1 MDSKAYRLYVILKEI
16 NECCQDRE
24 VMQANMNGCTIAE
37 ARCLLTIKL
46 DKCRTTSEIA
56 EKMCV
61 AKSRVTRIVDG
72 LVKKKLLSRWQDP
85 KDRRVCVVKFT
96 VTGVETTEKLIN
108 MTLQLH
114 NEVLEK
120 LPEGYRENVLDFLG
134 TLRETM
140 RSVKT
145 RLENGEFGEVLDK
158 T

>member
-1 MDSKAYRLYVILKEI
+1 MDSKAYRLYMTLKEI
-16 NECCQDRE
+16 TECCQERE
-24 VMQANMNGCTIAE
+24 VTQAKMNGCTVAE
-37 ARCLLTIKL
+37 ARCLLTVKL
-46 DKCRTTSEIA
+46 DRCRTTADIA

-85 KDRRVCVVKFT
+85 KDRRICVVQFT
-96 VTGVETTEKLIN
+96 EKGMETTEKLMS

-114 NEVLEK
+114 GEVLEK

-145 RLENGEFGEVLDK
+145 RLENSEFGEVLVNS
-158 T
+158 